1 MHLPFWFSVGALSP
15 VVIPLALYT
24 RRTTVRLPEASGEP
38 RGQWGQGA
46 PATRLLV
53 VGESTAA
60 GVGTLHHRQG
70 LASQLAL
77 QLHQHSGHAVAWHT
91 LGVNGIRLEAL
102 LANLA
107 DIALPEVDEVFI
119 SMGVNDTTG
128 LTSRRR
134 YRAGLLH
141 LVKALRKQHPAVRV
155 TLLAVPPMHRFT
167 ALPIPLRQL
176 LGWRARQLDQQH
188 RHVVAGDNTLLYLG
202 YPALQDPTLLAEDGY
217 HPSASGY
224 RAMGVALAEQ
234 LRSKEGA

>member
-38 RGQWGQGA
+38 RGQWGQGT

-77 QLHQHSGHAVAWHT
+77 QLHQHSGQAVAWHT
-91 LGVNGIRLEAL
+91 LGVNGIRLDAL

-107 DIALPEVDEVFI
+107 DIALPEVDKVFI

-128 LTSRRR
+128 LTPRRR
-134 YRAGLLH
+134 YRTGLLN
-141 LVKALRKQHPAVRV
+141 LIQALRKQHPAIQI
-155 TLLAVPPMHRFT
+155 TLLAVPPMHRFA
-167 ALPIPLRQL
+167 ALPAPLRQL

-188 RHVVAGDNTLLYLG
+188 RHVVTNDKALLYLG

-224 RAMGVALAEQ
+224 RAMAIALAEQ
-234 LRSKEGA
+234 LSREQGA